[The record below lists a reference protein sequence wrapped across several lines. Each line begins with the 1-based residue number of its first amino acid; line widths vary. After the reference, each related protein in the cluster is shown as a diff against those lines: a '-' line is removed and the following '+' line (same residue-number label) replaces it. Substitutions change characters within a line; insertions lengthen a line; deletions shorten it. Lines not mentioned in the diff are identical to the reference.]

1 LRQAGSIFPE
11 YLSKFLLGAETM
23 SKRHVHKICFIGLI
37 AFMIFASGCRSA
49 YYKTMETFGKHK
61 RDILVSRVG
70 NARDAQE
77 DAKVQFQTALEKFS
91 SVVKVSNTELK
102 DKYNQLKS
110 ELDKS
115 ESKAKDVSTRI
126 ADVEKVAKDLFAE
139 WKSELGQYTNKN
151 LRQVSEQK
159 YVRTQAKYEQLI
171 GAMKQA
177 EKKIEPVLSAFRD
190 QVLFLK
196 HNLNAQAIASLE
208 GELVSIE
215 SNVAS
220 LIKDMDA
227 SIAEA
232 DVFIKSMA
240 AE

>member
-1 LRQAGSIFPE
+1 MTKP
-11 YLSKFLLGAETM
+11 LL
-23 SKRHVHKICFIGLI
+23 HKICFFIVLT
-37 AFMIFASGCRSA
+37 GCVVFSEGCQGV

-61 RDILVSRVG
+61 RDILVDRVE

-77 DAKVQFQTALEKFS
+77 DAKEQFQSALEKFS
-91 SVVKVSNTELK
+91 SVVKVPTSELQ
-102 DKYNQLKS
+102 DKYNQLKG
-110 ELDKS
+110 EFDKS
-115 ESKAKDVSTRI
+115 EAKAEAVSTRI
-126 ADVEKVAKDLFAE
+126 ADVENVAEALFDE
-139 WKSELGQYTNKN
+139 WQSELNQYTNKD
-151 LRQVSEQK
+151 LRRASEQK
-159 YVRTQAKYEQLI
+159 LKETRSRYNQLI

-177 EKKIEPVLSAFRD
+177 ERKIAPVLSAFRD

-196 HNLNAQAIASLE
+196 HNLNAQAIASLQ

-220 LIKDMDA
+220 LIKEMDA

-232 DVFIKSMA
+232 NKFISTMA